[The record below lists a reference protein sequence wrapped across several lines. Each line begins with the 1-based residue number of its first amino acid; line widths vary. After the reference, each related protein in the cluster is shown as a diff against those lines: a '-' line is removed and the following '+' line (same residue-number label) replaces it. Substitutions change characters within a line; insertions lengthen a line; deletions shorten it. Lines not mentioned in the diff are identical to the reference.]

1 MSHAGGQQPSA
12 ARQEQHSNN
21 TANNKTGRFLRQ
33 RNYLGTCE
41 ASCQADRLYEC
52 SQPTCHACDYCGNF
66 NMWGLSDL
74 CNDGSGLYTICLD
87 WCHPDSGHCRRCECQ
102 LCEFCR
108 KGGDGGAAL
117 KPGPSPPSPPSPPK
131 PDAPPLPPPPPSPPL
146 PPLPPPS
153 SPLPSPPS
161 PPLPP
166 PQLPPPPPSPL
177 PARPPLS
184 PPIPLVDPIIA
195 ASAAAGISFVLLFG
209 LSIYAAE
216 RWCRNRNRRPRRAK
230 RGPGRP
236 SSRWQPR
243 PHQPLTATEL
253 SEDEA
258 DGDILQPRPRPDHG
272 PQDSWSEI
280 LSTSR
285 SPL

>member
-1 MSHAGGQQPSA
+1 MSAGAQRSA
-12 ARQEQHSNN
+12 GRQEQDNSGHHH
-21 TANNKTGRFLRQ
+21 NKTSRFLRQ

-41 ASCQADRLYEC
+41 ASCQESKMYEC
-52 SQPTCHACDYCGNF
+52 TKPTCHACDYCGNF

-74 CNDGSGLYTICLD
+74 CNDGSGMYTICLD
-87 WCHPDSGHCRRCECQ
+87 WCHPNSGHCRRCECQ

-117 KPGPSPPSPPSPPK
+117 KPRPSPPSPPT
-131 PDAPPLPPPPPSPPL
+131 PPPPPLQPPSPSPPL
-146 PPLPPPS
+146 PPIPPPRP
-153 SPLPSPPS
+153 PLPSPPP
-161 PPLPP
+161 PPLPPPLSPPP

-184 PPIPLVDPIIA
+184 PPIPLVDPTIA
-195 ASAAAGISFVLLFG
+195 ASAAAGISIVLLFG
-209 LSIYAAE
+209 LSIYALE
-216 RWCRNRNRRPRRAK
+216 RWCCEPNRRPRRVK
-230 RGPGRP
+230 RGKGRP

-258 DGDILQPRPRPDHG
+258 DGDVLQPTFQPRARPR
-272 PQDSWSEI
+272 QDSWGAG
-280 LSTSR
+280 R